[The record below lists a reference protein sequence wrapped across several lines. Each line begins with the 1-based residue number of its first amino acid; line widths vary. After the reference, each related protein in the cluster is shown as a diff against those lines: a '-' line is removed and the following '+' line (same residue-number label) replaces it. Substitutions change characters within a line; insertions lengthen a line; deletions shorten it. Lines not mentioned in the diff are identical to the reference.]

1 MASEFLLSPLVTRFV
16 IGKEY
21 LDCSE
26 GTNVCERI
34 LFKYSGIKVSLFK
47 SMAYLAKKK
56 KKSKTFM
63 IIISDLNRIRLSLCS

>member
-21 LDCSE
+21 LDCNE

-34 LFKYSGIKVSLFK
+34 LFKYSGIKLSLFK
-47 SMAYLAKKK
+47 SMAYLVKQKKK
-56 KKSKTFM
+56 VK
-63 IIISDLNRIRLSLCS
+63 LL

>member
-21 LDCSE
+21 LDYNE

-34 LFKYSGIKVSLFK
+34 LFKYSGMKLSLFE
-47 SMAYLAKKK
+47 SVAYLAKKK
-56 KKSKTFM
+56 KKK
-63 IIISDLNRIRLSLCS
+63 